1 MLRRLYKWTLSLAAR
16 PWAPWALGTVSFT
29 ESSVFPIPPDVM
41 LVPMALARPERAFF
55 YATITT
61 VTSVLGGVL
70 GYIIGALLF
79 ESVGMWV
86 IELYGMTEKAA
97 AFRALFAEHGHWT
110 IMIAGFTPVPF
121 KMITITSGFAGYDIW
136 MFVMLSLLTR
146 GARFFLLA
154 TLLYNFGD
162 WIRDIIDRHFAL
174 LTSAVALVGILGF
187 VAVRYMF

>member
-29 ESSVFPIPPDVM
+29 ESSFFPIPPDVM
-41 LVPMALARPERAFF
+41 LVPMALARPDRAFF
-55 YATITT
+55 YAFITT
-61 VTSVLGGVL
+61 ATSVLGGVL
-70 GYIIGALLF
+70 GYVIGALLY
-79 ESVGMWV
+79 ELIGASV
-86 IELYGMTEKAA
+86 IEFYGMTEKAE

-110 IMIAGFTPVPF
+110 IMIAGFTPIPY
-121 KMITITSGFAGYDIW
+121 KMITITSGFAAYDIW
-136 MFVMLSLLTR
+136 MFVLLSALTR

-154 TLLYNFGD
+154 ALLYKFGD

-174 LTSAVALVGILGF
+174 LTSSVACVGILGF